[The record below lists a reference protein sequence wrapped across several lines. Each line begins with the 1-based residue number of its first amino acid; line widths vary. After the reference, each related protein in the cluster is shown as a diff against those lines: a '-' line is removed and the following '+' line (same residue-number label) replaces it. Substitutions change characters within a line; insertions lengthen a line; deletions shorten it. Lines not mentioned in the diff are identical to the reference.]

1 MIPRYTQL
9 YNLKERLWEFSE
21 NANFKTDAEKNFSKY
36 SFTCGVNCAISVT
49 FVANRTGEVQSVSAS
64 ISAKTDGERR
74 AYLKKYGFELAK
86 ECTQKRNHHS

>member
-9 YNLKERLWEFSE
+9 YNLKERLWEFYE
-21 NANFKTDAEKNFSKY
+21 NANFKTDAEKIF
-36 SFTCGVNCAISVT
+36 GIILLLVGLIVISVT

-74 AYLKKYGFELAK
+74 AYLKNTALNLQKNAR
-86 ECTQKRNHHS
+86 KRNHHS